1 MRHDRRKF
9 QSNKFSSDFV
19 LSNWEQIL
27 CSEKCDVNF
36 LMNPYLSKIDSLLET
51 NAPLKKFNEKELQFL
66 NKLWITKGLENRIKK
81 KNNIYSKTVK
91 NFISAITR
99 PTETSYPQ
107 S

>member
-1 MRHDRRKF
+1 
-9 QSNKFSSDFV
+9 
-19 LSNWEQIL
+19 
-27 CSEKCDVNF
+27 
-36 LMNPYLSKIDSLLET
+36 MNPYLSKIDSLLET
-51 NAPLKKFNEKELQFL
+51 NAPLKKFNEEELQFL

-107 S
+107 SWKEQNKNISLTFLMKTL